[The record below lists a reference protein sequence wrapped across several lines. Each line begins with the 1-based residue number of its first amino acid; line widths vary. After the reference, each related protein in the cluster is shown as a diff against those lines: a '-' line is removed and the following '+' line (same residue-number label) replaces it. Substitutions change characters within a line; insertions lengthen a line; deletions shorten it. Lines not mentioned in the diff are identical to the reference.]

1 MLLRF
6 YDNEDMISDNSMI
19 LYDPYNKTKLA
30 STSKTTEISLVTKD
44 NPEDSGPIKKAK
56 KKQ

>member
-1 MLLRF
+1 
-6 YDNEDMISDNSMI
+6 MI

-30 STSKTTEISLVTKD
+30 STSKTTETSLVTKD
-44 NPEDSGPIKKAK
+44 NPEDSGPNKKAK

>member
-1 MLLRF
+1 
-6 YDNEDMISDNSMI
+6 MISDNSMI

-44 NPEDSGPIKKAK
+44 NPEDSGQIKKAK

>member
-1 MLLRF
+1 
-6 YDNEDMISDNSMI
+6 MI

-30 STSKTTEISLVTKD
+30 STFKTTETSLVTKD
-44 NPEDSGPIKKAK
+44 YPEDSGPNKKAK